1 MFAQGTGLFT
11 DPLDGAFDM
20 SGYLSENAFGALP
33 VPIIISEPAVDQ
45 GLGVAGLFF
54 HESEEEAKRRKQM
67 MQESENAARFLLP
80 PSVSV
85 LAAGYTGNG
94 SWFTGAGHF
103 GFYNKGRQR
112 YQGFVG
118 YGDFTLDYY
127 SIGDINLDKPFS
139 LQTKGLGVVNSYK
152 WRLGSLPIFAG
163 PHQRYISTELS
174 PGAFLDRLPDEV
186 PPELVEPI
194 EDLLTADTV
203 LSGLGFDIEL
213 DTRDSVFTPMTG
225 TNIQFR
231 AVFNRDAIGSDID
244 YDNYRLEA
252 LQYLKINA
260 QWRLG
265 LRFAAE
271 TVESDDT
278 LPPFAKPGLNLR
290 GVPAARYQG
299 DRTALAEGELTW
311 QFNPRWSVLGFLGAG
326 RAWTQRESFGDVGS
340 AVNRGMGFRYKIARS
355 YGLHAG
361 LDLARGPE
369 DTVLYF
375 QVGSAW

>member
-94 SWFTGAGHF
+94 SWFTGAGQF

-265 LRFAAE
+265 LRFALAF
-271 TVESDDT
+271 TA
-278 LPPFAKPGLNLR
+278 FA
-290 GVPAARYQG
+290 VIA
-299 DRTALAEGELTW
+299 
-311 QFNPRWSVLGFLGAG
+311 
-326 RAWTQRESFGDVGS
+326 
-340 AVNRGMGFRYKIARS
+340 FR
-355 YGLHAG
+355 
-361 LDLARGPE
+361 
-369 DTVLYF
+369 
-375 QVGSAW
+375 